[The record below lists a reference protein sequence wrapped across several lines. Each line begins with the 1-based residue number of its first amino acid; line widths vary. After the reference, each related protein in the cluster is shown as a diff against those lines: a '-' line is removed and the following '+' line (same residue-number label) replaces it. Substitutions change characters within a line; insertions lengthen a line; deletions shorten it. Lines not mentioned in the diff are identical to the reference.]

1 MKVVSKN
8 EERRMQCIRLKG
20 EQEQLVNVHLLVAIL
35 NPYHSGSEPNH
46 LVPIFV
52 RLQHKTIRN
61 VISEVGNMEVR
72 RKTQSGDR
80 RRGCRGCRSI
90 RGRQEYQGEAGDSGR
105 DSPVFPVVPC

>member
-8 EERRMQCIRLKG
+8 EESRMQSIRLKR
-20 EQEQLVNVHLLVAIL
+20 EEEHLVNVHLLVAIL

-61 VISEVGNMEVR
+61 VISEVGKMEVR
-72 RKTQSGDR
+72 RKTQMGESGDR
-80 RRGCRGCRSI
+80 TRGGVGGDAGVAGG
-90 RGRQEYQGEAGDSGR
+90 GR
-105 DSPVFPVVPC
+105 